1 MLMKNPFSFNQKKKL
16 IFNLSD
22 IGIDNSAAYLIGKT
36 VLKIFSSKHVLE
48 EKRLHIM
55 CSLRMILFFFFVT
68 MQCNIKYVNE
78 MLHMLKMIY
87 LLYKYFVFNF

>member
-1 MLMKNPFSFNQKKKL
+1 MKNPFSFNQKKKL

-55 CSLRMILFFFFVT
+55 CSLRMILFFAWNYA
-68 MQCNIKYVNE
+68 MQHQIC
-78 MLHMLKMIY
+78 
-87 LLYKYFVFNF
+87 